1 MYVDWRHR
9 EVFLKIVY
17 YGPPHG
23 GKSSSLQ
30 VLHDELAPLARG
42 KYVSLEAVDDP
53 NLLFDFFA
61 VELGNIQGKKV
72 VFNLYGV
79 PGDLAYVN
87 QRRLTLNGVDG
98 IVFVADSRPT
108 QISANAA
115 SLDELESNLKRLG
128 CRLAN
133 FPLVFQ
139 FNKRDLADAL
149 PVSKLHSSL
158 NKIGAPFFETVA
170 TQGLGLGMTFH
181 AIADRVSASVIH
193 KLSRGR
199 VEEV

>member
-1 MYVDWRHR
+1 MYIDWKHR

-17 YGPPHG
+17 YGPLLS

-30 VLHDELAPLARG
+30 VLHDDIAPLTRG
-42 KYVSLEAVDDP
+42 EYVSLEAVDDP
-53 NLLFDFFA
+53 NLLFDFFS
-61 VELGNIQGKKV
+61 VELGKIQGKRV

-79 PGDLAYVN
+79 PGAPAYGG

-98 IVFVADSRPT
+98 IVFVADSRPA
-108 QISANAA
+108 QIAANAA
-115 SLDELESNLKRLG
+115 SLDELAVNLERLG
-128 CRLAN
+128 YRLFE

-149 PVSKLHSSL
+149 PISKLQTSL
-158 NKIGAPFFETVA
+158 NKMKAPFFETVA

-181 AIADRVSASVIH
+181 AIADLVSASVIE

-199 VEEV
+199 GQD

>member
-1 MYVDWRHR
+1 MYIDWKHR

-17 YGPPHG
+17 YGPQLG

-30 VLHDELAPLARG
+30 ILHDEIAPLTRG

-61 VELGNIQGKKV
+61 VELGNIQGKRV

-79 PGDLAYVN
+79 PGDLVYAH

-98 IVFVADSRPT
+98 VVFVADSRPT
-108 QISANAA
+108 QISANVA
-115 SLDELESNLKRLG
+115 SLDELESNLQRLG
-128 CRLAN
+128 YPLAD

-149 PVSKLHSSL
+149 SVSKLNSSL
-158 NKIGAPFFETVA
+158 NRIRAPFFETVA
-170 TQGLGLGMTFH
+170 TQGLGLGMAFH
-181 AIADRVSASVIH
+181 SIADRVSGAVIS
-193 KLSRGR
+193 KLSAGQ
-199 VEEV
+199 E